1 MNSDILNKPK
11 NYFLYL
17 NKKMMKKLLLL
28 PLLFFVFT
36 CTAQS
41 VDAEKKLK
49 ELGIELIT
57 PTKPIANYV
66 KAVRT
71 GNLIFLAGHGPTKA
85 DGTLI
90 IGKVGKELS
99 TEQGTEAARQTAIS
113 LLSTLKAELGDLN
126 KVKRIV
132 KVLGMVNCTENFT
145 DQPKVI
151 NGFSDLMVQVFGE
164 KGKHARSAVG
174 MYALPSNI
182 AVEIEM
188 IVEVE

>member
-1 MNSDILNKPK
+1 
-11 NYFLYL
+11 
-17 NKKMMKKLLLL
+17 MKKLILL
-28 PLLFFVFT
+28 PLLFLAINIS
-36 CTAQS
+36 AQ
-41 VDAEKKLK
+41 VDVEKKLK

-57 PTKPIANYV
+57 PTKPMANYV

-71 GNLIFLAGHGPTKA
+71 GNLIFLAGHGPSKG

-90 IGKVGKELS
+90 TGKVGKELS
-99 TEQGTEAARQTAIS
+99 TEQGAEAARQTAIS
-113 LLSTLKAELGDLN
+113 LLSTLKAEIGDLN

-174 MYALPSNI
+174 MYALPSNM

-188 IVEVE
+188 IVEIED